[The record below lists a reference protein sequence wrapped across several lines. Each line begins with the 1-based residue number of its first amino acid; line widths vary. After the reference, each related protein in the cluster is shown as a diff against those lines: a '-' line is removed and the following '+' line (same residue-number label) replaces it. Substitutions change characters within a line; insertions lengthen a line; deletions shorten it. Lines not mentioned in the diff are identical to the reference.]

1 MDDQAGARWLA
12 RFAAACALLI
22 LAVGS
27 VLVGGL
33 WIARQTDPYIGQQAQ
48 TDATAYA
55 MVLFWPGTILMA
67 CLVGSGALALAQVRK
82 QVILTLVC
90 IGLALIVVP
99 YVLYVYLYDNI
110 GISGII
116 PLRGWAAGL
125 LVGALLI
132 VNVWAIVGTWR
143 YVLRRGS

>member
-12 RFAAACALLI
+12 RFMAACALLI

-55 MVLFWPGTILMA
+55 MALFWPGTILMA
-67 CLVGSGALALAQVRK
+67 CIVGSGALALAQVRK
-82 QVILTLVC
+82 RVLLALACISLT
-90 IGLALIVVP
+90 LIVVP
-99 YVLYVYLYDNI
+99 YALYVYLYDNI
-110 GISGII
+110 GIFGLV
-116 PLRGWAAGL
+116 PLRGWAAGI
-125 LVGALLI
+125 LVGALLLI
-132 VNVWAIVGTWR
+132 NVWAIVGAWR